1 MPHSSI
7 RDRMVL
13 QRLLD
18 VTIQL
23 NSAGNLDDLLTY
35 IIEAVTQLL
44 DCEAGSL
51 LLYDE
56 RHEELRFVA
65 STGSSQDELATI
77 PVPLDS
83 SIAGQVYTTGDPVI
97 QNDLSTSTKH
107 FKVVGEVVKFQTR
120 SLLAVPLSIEGRT
133 TGVLEALNKRS
144 GPFDAD
150 DEALLSGF
158 ANQAALAI
166 RNARQIRYVETA
178 YERLQ
183 AFEAFRTEFMAIASH
198 ELRTPLAIM
207 NQALDILQEE
217 TTGIQQT
224 FAGDARAAADRMG
237 SIIESMTQL
246 EALRLGNVDGARR
259 AVSIRDVLLR
269 LGEEYGPVVRKA
281 GLSFSASAPN
291 VDVSVWSDLDRLV
304 RILGN
309 AILNSVA
316 ATEEGGQ
323 VHVTCQHDNTGL
335 QLTVT
340 DSGMGLSRK
349 NLARAFDEFF
359 QAEDHLTRKQGGL
372 GIGLAVARKLAE
384 LDNAVVGLESD
395 GPGRG
400 ARFTLTFPADA

>member
-7 RDRMVL
+7 SDRVVL

-51 LLYDE
+51 LLFDE
-56 RHEELRFVA
+56 RHGELRFVA
-65 STGSSQDELATI
+65 STGSSQEELATI
-77 PVPLDS
+77 PVPLEG
-83 SIAGQVYTTGDPVI
+83 SIAGRVFTTGDPVI
-97 QNDLSTSTKH
+97 QNDLRTSKQH
-107 FKVVGEVVKFQTR
+107 FKIVGEVVNFRTD
-120 SLLAVPLSIEGRT
+120 SLLAVPMSIEGRT

-144 GPFDAD
+144 KPFDAK
-150 DEALLSGF
+150 DETLLSGF

-166 RNARQIRYVETA
+166 RNARQITYVEHA

-198 ELRTPLAIM
+198 ELRTPLSIL

-217 TTGIQQT
+217 TTGVQQS
-224 FAGDARAAADRMG
+224 FAMDARAAASRMA

-259 AVSIRDVLLR
+259 AVSVRDVLRR

-323 VHVTCQHDNTGL
+323 VHVTCRRDGSGL
-335 QLTVT
+335 HLAVT
-340 DSGMGLSRK
+340 DTGAGLSK
-349 NLARAFDEFF
+349 QDLARAFDEYF
-359 QAEDHLTRKQGGL
+359 QAEDHMTRKQGGL
-372 GIGLAVARKLAE
+372 GIGLAVARKLAA
-384 LDNAVVGLESD
+384 LDDATVRLESK
-395 GPGRG
+395 G
-400 ARFTLTFPADA
+400 AGHGACFTLTFPDDA